1 MYPLNLN
8 LQGHPVLV
16 VGGGRVAE
24 RKVQGLLEAGADE
37 VRVVSPELTPALQE
51 LAQAGRVRWQARPF
65 CAEDTAD
72 ALLVFAATDDPE
84 AQQAVVQAA
93 RNAGALINV
102 ADAPEVCDFQV
113 PAVLR
118 QGEILLSIATSGV
131 SPALAAA
138 LKRQLAREIGPEYAV
153 LTRILAA
160 LRPLVVALPLSGAE
174 KKMLFQKL
182 LESDIVPW
190 LRDGRKGR
198 AAAHVAA
205 VFAPFFP
212 VGPVLDQLP
221 DAPWIDAP

>member
-24 RKVQGLLEAGADE
+24 RKVQGLLEAGADA
-37 VRVVSPELTPALQE
+37 VCVVSPELTPALQE

-65 CAEDTAD
+65 CAADTAD
-72 ALLVFAATDDPE
+72 ALLVFAATDNPE

-93 RNAGALINV
+93 RNAGALVNV
-102 ADAPEVCDFQV
+102 ADAPEACDFQV

-118 QGEILLSIATSGV
+118 QGEILLSIATSGA

-138 LKRQLAREIGPEYAV
+138 LKRQLAQEIGPEYAV

-160 LRPLVVALPLSGAE
+160 LRPLVVALPLSDAE

-198 AAAHVAA
+198 TAAHVAA
-205 VFAPFFP
+205 VFDPFFP

-221 DAPWIDAP
+221 DAPWTDAP

>member
-8 LQGHPVLV
+8 LKGHPVLV

-24 RKVQGLLEAGADE
+24 RKVLGLLEAGADA
-37 VRVVSPELTPALQE
+37 VRVISPELTPTLQE
-51 LAQAGRVRWQARPF
+51 LAQAGRLRWQARPF
-65 CAEDTAD
+65 RPEDAEGV
-72 ALLVFAATDDPE
+72 LLVFAATDDP
-84 AQQAVVQAA
+84 AVQQAVVQAA
-93 RNAGALINV
+93 RNAGALVNV
-102 ADAPEVCDFQV
+102 ADAPEACDFQV

-118 QGEILLSIATSGV
+118 QGEILLSIATSGA

-138 LKRQLAREIGPEYAV
+138 LKRQLAKEIGPEYAV
-153 LTRILAA
+153 LVRILAA
-160 LRPLVVALPLSGAE
+160 LRPLVVALPLSDAE

-198 AAAHVAA
+198 AAAYIAA

-221 DAPWIDAP
+221 DAPWTDAP